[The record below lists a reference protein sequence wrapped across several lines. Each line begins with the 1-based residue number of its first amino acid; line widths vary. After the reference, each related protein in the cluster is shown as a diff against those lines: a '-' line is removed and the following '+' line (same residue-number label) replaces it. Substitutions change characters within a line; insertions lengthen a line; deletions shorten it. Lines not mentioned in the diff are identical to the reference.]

1 MDPDRLRAAAP
12 LVAAIV
18 GALALAVGARMWF
31 AGAPPE
37 DPPGPVPAEVAVP
50 ATAAEPALTVHVS
63 GWVTS
68 PGLVTL
74 RSGARVAD
82 AVAAAGGARPGARL
96 DVVNLA
102 EPVSDGSRV
111 TVPGPGD
118 DVRSV
123 PDQAGAGGGGSGRV
137 NVNRA
142 SLEELQ
148 TLPGVGPVLAERI
161 VSHRDSHGPFQ
172 VVEDLLDVPGIG
184 EGRLADLRDRIDVP

>member
-1 MDPDRLRAAAP
+1 MDTDRLRAAGP
-12 LVAAIV
+12 LIAAAA
-18 GALALAVGARMWF
+18 GALVLAVAARMWF
-31 AGAPPE
+31 GGSPPE
-37 DPPGPVPAEVAVP
+37 LPPEPVPVVAAIPTTV
-50 ATAAEPALTVHVS
+50 AAPALTVHVS
-63 GWVTS
+63 GWVAD

-74 RSGARVAD
+74 PSGSRVAD
-82 AVAAAGGARPGARL
+82 AVAAAGGARPGARIDAL
-96 DVVNLA
+96 NLA

-111 TVPGPGD
+111 SVPGPGEEIA
-118 DVRSV
+118 
-123 PDQAGAGGGGSGRV
+123 PAPAGIGDGGGGSDRV

-161 VSHRDSHGPFQ
+161 VTHRESRGPFQ